1 MKTAYLVEELISLA
15 GITKKDFAAS
25 VLMSPSG
32 LSRFLSGHQMLDL
45 RDHKSFSNGAAQILT
60 AAIFEP
66 NCHLRLGELFPFI
79 FEFTTRN
86 DLQIFLN
93 CAIAYALELDFA
105 GEYDIYLDYQE
116 KESFYYKQRQVLNM
130 SCIVLSDFLHEVKE
144 ENLEFYSTLPLLF
157 GELPYSLKRVFFN
170 NSKQQK
176 IYWNQSLNFEQAALA
191 DDYVQVHNPFGKIHQ
206 LEQHFD
212 LYFWE
217 TDHNDKQHYLLLKN
231 HCLLVFDVLPD
242 GAPTLKII
250 RNKNYLLR
258 FLQFI
263 DKSWGRKL
271 TFNQDEARQ
280 LLQNDPALLTRLL
293 DRGLR
298 ALYNFVPI
306 NYVLSASEMEE
317 TGASEE
323 QRELMQDFLH
333 AILKADADLY
343 FSSAAISE
351 FSRSGKAIVPLTGIV
366 TVPEE
371 KRVEIMERLEA
382 ETSPKMRK
390 RSKLMYT
397 SMSGAA
403 ILCTQDLSLLYMV
416 NQDGTSEK
424 IHLFFMRNIA
434 EYLENDFRKK
444 QFRLVEY
451 TRSRWQ
457 AYLDEVRSRFL

>member
-1 MKTAYLVEELISLA
+1 MKTAYLIEELISIA

-25 VLMSPSG
+25 VLLSPSG
-32 LSRFLSGHQMLDL
+32 LSRFLSGQQSLDL
-45 RDHKSFSNGAAQILT
+45 RDHKTFSSGAAQILT

-66 NCHLRLGELFPFI
+66 NCHLRLSELFPFI
-79 FEFTTRN
+79 YEFISRN

-93 CAIAYALELDFA
+93 CAISYALDQDFA
-105 GEYDIYLDYQE
+105 DEYDLNPEHQE
-116 KESFYYKQRQVLNM
+116 KESFYYKQRQVTNI
-130 SCIVLSDFLHEVKE
+130 SCVILSDLLHRARDED
-144 ENLEFYSTLPLLF
+144 LEFYSTMPLLF

-191 DDYVQVHNPFGKIHQ
+191 DDYVQVNNPFGKIHQ

-217 TDHNDKQHYLLLKN
+217 TNTKDKQHYILIKN
-231 HCLLVFDVLPD
+231 HCLLVYDALPD
-242 GAPTLKII
+242 ASPTLKVI

-263 DKSWGRKL
+263 DKSWERKL
-271 TFNQDEARQ
+271 SFNRDEARE
-280 LLQNDPALLTRLL
+280 LVKKDPSVLTGLL

-298 ALYNFVPI
+298 ALYNFAPV
-306 NYVLSASEMEE
+306 NYVLRTDEMDD
-317 TGASEE
+317 TGATQE
-323 QRELMQDFLH
+323 QKELMHSFLH
-333 AILKADADLY
+333 SVLKSDADLY

-366 TVPEE
+366 CVPGE
-371 KRVEIMERLEA
+371 KRVEILERLEVEA
-382 ETSPKMRK
+382 SPEMRK

-403 ILCTQDLSLLYMV
+403 ILCTQDLSLLYMI
-416 NQDGTSEK
+416 NQDGTREK
-424 IHLFFMRNIA
+424 IHLFFMKNIA
-434 EYLENDFRKK
+434 EYLEEDFRRK

-451 TRSRWQ
+451 SRSRWQ
-457 AYLDEVRSRFL
+457 AYLDEVSSRFS